1 MNWPDIEGIVYSEC
15 DNPRSLLGGHATQ
28 YGYLIQVFRPDA
40 VEVIVNVNNKQ
51 KIKMEK
57 VDENGFFATLLPLK
71 TKVKYTLIIEN
82 IKGEK
87 KEIADPYEF
96 KPVTHNSRLKAYNA
110 GNCNNVYE
118 YLGAHLCTAEGV
130 EGVNFAVW
138 APNALRVSVVGDFN
152 RWDGRIYPMERIADT
167 GVFELFIPG
176 IKAGD
181 IYKFEIKC
189 KGGMVMTKADP
200 YAFST
205 QEAPY
210 TASVVYDMNNF
221 EWNDYQ
227 WKLNGINNEFATKPV
242 NILQLE
248 IGRFVKQYGSR
259 QLKSKKHI
267 TYTDAS
273 DIITE
278 YAVNNGYNAIELLG
292 ISEYVDDDSYGDDV
306 NNFYA
311 PTRRYGQPDEL
322 KWLVD
327 KLHSHNIAVYINW
340 NPTHFSGNLSGLLG
354 FDGTCIYEH
363 EDSRQSTYMETSYR
377 CFNFGRLEVKSF
389 LLSNAYMWLNEYH
402 FDGIKIRDI
411 ESLIYMDYGKKPG
424 AWVANIYGG
433 NENLDALDFIKKL
446 NVMLNKSD
454 FDALSI
460 ADEKAAYPC
469 VTEDVKSGGLGFSLK
484 YNNGWTEEMLRFM
497 SMDPI
502 YRKAAY
508 DNLCYSMIYNYSEN
522 FVVMY
527 NDVLMQHCLG
537 YLYNIMPESS
547 SNIMKLS
554 GVKLALGY
562 MMTHPGKKLSYM
574 GMDVV
579 NSKVNKQLSG
589 YIAALNKLYLSESA
603 LYEGDYSDYGFKW
616 VDNNMPN
623 ETIITFEREDSS
635 ANRLLIVANFTPVA
649 REKFKLKVNNEGKY
663 KEILNSDDEQ
673 YGGNACI
680 NKRIKTSQQGYITV
694 NIPPMGISVYRYVEA

>member
-1 MNWPDIEGIVYSEC
+1 
-15 DNPRSLLGGHATQ
+15 
-28 YGYLIQVFRPDA
+28 
-40 VEVIVNVNNKQ
+40 
-51 KIKMEK
+51 
-57 VDENGFFATLLPLK
+57 
-71 TKVKYTLIIEN
+71 
-82 IKGEK
+82 
-87 KEIADPYEF
+87 
-96 KPVTHNSRLKAYNA
+96 
-110 GNCNNVYE
+110 
-118 YLGAHLCTAEGV
+118 
-130 EGVNFAVW
+130 
-138 APNALRVSVVGDFN
+138 
-152 RWDGRIYPMERIADT
+152 
-167 GVFELFIPG
+167 
-176 IKAGD
+176 
-181 IYKFEIKC
+181 
-189 KGGMVMTKADP
+189 
-200 YAFST
+200 
-205 QEAPY
+205 
-210 TASVVYDMNNF
+210 
-221 EWNDYQ
+221 
-227 WKLNGINNEFATKPV
+227 
-242 NILQLE
+242 
-248 IGRFVKQYGSR
+248 
-259 QLKSKKHI
+259 
-267 TYTDAS
+267 
-273 DIITE
+273 
-278 YAVNNGYNAIELLG
+278 
-292 ISEYVDDDSYGDDV
+292 
-306 NNFYA
+306 
-311 PTRRYGQPDEL
+311 
-322 KWLVD
+322 
-327 KLHSHNIAVYINW
+327 
-340 NPTHFSGNLSGLLG
+340 
-354 FDGTCIYEH
+354 
-363 EDSRQSTYMETSYR
+363 METSYR